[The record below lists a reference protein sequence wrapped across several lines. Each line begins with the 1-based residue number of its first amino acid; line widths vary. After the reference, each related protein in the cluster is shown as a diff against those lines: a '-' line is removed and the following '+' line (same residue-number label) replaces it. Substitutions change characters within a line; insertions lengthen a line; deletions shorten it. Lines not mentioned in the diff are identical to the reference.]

1 MINMTT
7 SPNINYFNN
16 KEEIEALRKQV
27 SSCKEQVE
35 KLQRQ
40 HIQLLISAGND
51 MVRSTPK
58 EQKNNGN
65 EFTNARNTFNS
76 ETLIRNYGFSPKVI
90 GQVLAKMK
98 QSGALQ
104 RTPAEYAKRTGSLK
118 KR

>member
-1 MINMTT
+1 MTT
-7 SPNINYFNN
+7 SPPINYFNN

-27 SSCKEQVE
+27 SSCQKQVE

-40 HIQLLISAGND
+40 HIELLISTGNN

-58 EQKNNGN
+58 QQNNRYVFYNAKNK
-65 EFTNARNTFNS
+65 FNA
-76 ETLIRNYGFSPKVI
+76 ETLIRNYGFSPKVV

-98 QSGALQ
+98 RSGALQ
-104 RTPAEYAKRTGSLK
+104 RTPAEYAKRTGLLK